1 MTMKESS
8 HHHHHDALDTSSMSV
23 RKALIFGIILNAAYV
38 VIEGVYGFMTDS
50 MGLLSDAGHNLSD
63 VASLFISLLAY
74 QAMRHKPTHNFTYG
88 FGRATVTASVI
99 NALLLYV
106 AAAFILIESISKLMH
121 PVAVEGLT
129 VAWVAGVGVVINGLT
144 AWLLMHGSTHD
155 LNIKGAFLHMMADM
169 AVSVGVAVSGAIIH
183 FTGFYILDPVIGI
196 IIAMIIAV
204 TSWSLLKESVRLNWD
219 AVPAGIEPD
228 EVKAAIEAVPYV
240 RQVHHMHIWALTTTE
255 VAMTVHVIIDSA
267 LNLDKAIAAIRK
279 TAREEGIDHA
289 TIEAETS
296 WDDCGQCDE

>member
-1 MTMKESS
+1 M
-8 HHHHHDALDTSSMSV
+8 L
-23 RKALIFGIILNAAYV
+23 
-38 VIEGVYGFMTDS
+38 
-50 MGLLSDAGHNLSD
+50 
-63 VASLFISLLAY
+63 
-74 QAMRHKPTHNFTYG
+74 
-88 FGRATVTASVI
+88 
-99 NALLLYV
+99 
-106 AAAFILIESISKLMH
+106 
-121 PVAVEGLT
+121 
-129 VAWVAGVGVVINGLT
+129 
-144 AWLLMHGSTHD
+144 
-155 LNIKGAFLHMMADM
+155 
-169 AVSVGVAVSGAIIH
+169 
-183 FTGFYILDPVIGI
+183 
-196 IIAMIIAV
+196 IAV
-204 TSWSLLKESVRLNWD
+204 TSWSLLKESVRLNFD